1 MSALVLPRNILAS
14 LYTPTTN
21 AGTSDAK
28 LRKALSQ
35 VKRELHTAASSAQ
48 SLALISLA
56 RVLEECS
63 HAGWDGYG
71 ARPISEHAAIR
82 TMTFLN
88 ALPSS
93 LTPPDVVPEPD
104 GEIAVDWDFGP
115 SLQLSIS
122 VGPSGPLH
130 FAGVIG
136 EDYGQPRVRHGT
148 EPFEGVV
155 AGDLLG
161 IIQDLHERA
170 GVGTHRRAI

>member
-1 MSALVLPRNILAS
+1 MSALVLPRNILAP
-14 LYTPTTN
+14 LYAPTTN
-21 AGTSDAK
+21 AGGSDAK
-28 LRKALSQ
+28 LRKALSE
-35 VKRELHTAASSAQ
+35 VRRELHTAASSAQ

-56 RVLEECS
+56 RVLDECS
-63 HAGWDGYG
+63 KPGWDGYD
-71 ARPISEHAAIR
+71 ARPISEKAAAR
-82 TMTFLN
+82 ALAFLN

-93 LTPPDVVPEPD
+93 LVPPDVVPEPD

-115 SLQLSIS
+115 ALQLSIS

-136 EDYGQPRVRHGT
+136 EAYGQPRVRHGT

-161 IIQDLHERA
+161 YIQDLHERSGA
-170 GVGTHRRAI
+170 SLHRRAA

>member
-1 MSALVLPRNILAS
+1 MSTLVLGRNMLAA
-14 LYTPTTN
+14 LFAPTFS
-21 AGTSDAK
+21 AGGSDADLRKVLSDAK
-28 LRKALSQ
+28 
-35 VKRELHTAASSAQ
+35 RELQTAASSAQ
-48 SLALISLA
+48 SLALTSLM

-63 HAGWDGYG
+63 QAGWDGYG
-71 ARPISEHAAIR
+71 ARAVSDQAAFR
-82 TMTFLN
+82 TIAFLN

-93 LTPPDVVPEPD
+93 LTPPDIVPEPD

-122 VGPSGPLH
+122 VGPSGPLP

-148 EPFEGVV
+148 EPFESVV

-161 IIQDLHERA
+161 YIHDLHERA
-170 GVGTHRRAI
+170 GVSSHRRAA